1 MPYPERIFEA
11 LASPARREILQLLK
25 DGERSAGDIAAQFDM
40 TAPSVSRHLALLR
53 AAELIVERRAG
64 NRIYYRLESERLALV
79 LGDFLSSV
87 CPTQVVQRRRRRS
100 SAATPENAA
109 SAATSKGESS

>member
-1 MPYPERIFEA
+1 MPYPERVFEA

-53 AAELIVERRAG
+53 SAELIAERRAG

-79 LGDFLSSV
+79 VGDFLSSV
-87 CPTQVVQRRRRRS
+87 CPTQAVQRRRRRS
-100 SAATPENAA
+100 TA
-109 SAATSKGESS
+109 SAPDSTGSATTTKGEGP